1 MLASEYWP
9 VLIMLALGLI
19 LASVFTVAG
28 ILVGPKRRTKRKEM
42 PFESGLPS
50 KGLEGQRYD
59 VKFYMTA
66 LIFLIFDVEVVF
78 LYPWAVKFRELG
90 WFGFIE
96 VSIFIALLLMGL
108 LYVWRKGAL
117 EWE

>member
-9 VLIMLALGLI
+9 VLVMIAMGFTFATTFTLVAALL
-19 LASVFTVAG
+19 
-28 ILVGPKRRTKRKEM
+28 GPKLRNKTKNM
-42 PFESGLPS
+42 PFECGLPS
-50 KGLEGQRYD
+50 EGLEGQRYD

-78 LYPWAVKFRELG
+78 LYPWAVKFKELG

-96 VSIFIALLLMGL
+96 CSIFILLLLMGL
-108 LYVWRKGAL
+108 LYVWQKGAL
-117 EWE
+117 EWQ

>member
-1 MLASEYWP
+1 MLATEYFP
-9 VLIMLALGLI
+9 ILILIVLGLVF
-19 LASVFTVAG
+19 ATVFTLAG
-28 ILVGPKRRTKRKEM
+28 ILLGPKSHGKDKDM
-42 PFESGLPS
+42 PFESGFAS
-50 KGLEGQRYD
+50 QGLVGQRYD

-66 LIFLIFDVEVVF
+66 LIFLIFDVEIVF

-96 VSIFIALLLMGL
+96 VCFFILILLVSLT
-108 LYVWRKGAL
+108 YVWKKGAL